1 MTKFEGANDPGFE
14 VVTGELRRWVKHL
27 TALKGTSPAE
37 KKLAEIGPC
46 ANTKTTFFN
55 KRPCKN

>member
-1 MTKFEGANDPGFE
+1 MTRFFPLEISSLNLLPD
-14 VVTGELRRWVKHL
+14 
-27 TALKGTSPAE
+27 SSAE

-55 KRPCKN
+55 KRS